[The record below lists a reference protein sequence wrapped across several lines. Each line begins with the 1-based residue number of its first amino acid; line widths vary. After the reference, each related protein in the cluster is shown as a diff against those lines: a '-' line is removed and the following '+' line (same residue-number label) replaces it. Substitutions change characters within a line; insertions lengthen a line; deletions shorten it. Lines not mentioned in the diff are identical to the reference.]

1 MDVEEI
7 IRKKGML
14 RGLSPRTIRTYTF
27 AVKKFLRIYRK
38 TPYQVSK
45 NDIEGYLLKLLER
58 GSSGN
63 TVNVYLNAFKFLFEE
78 CLGRKLTVNICFTKT
93 PQRLPEFLTKEELI
107 HFFTCI
113 KNKKHLLMITLLY
126 SAGLRVS
133 ELVNLKVR
141 DLQLNENY
149 GWVRLG
155 KGRKDRLFIIAK
167 KLKEDLEIWINKNE
181 IKPESH
187 LFSSYNGRKMS
198 TQTIRKIIKEATKIA
213 GLSKNV
219 HPHTLRH
226 SFATHLIQNGYAV
239 TEVQPLLGHNRI
251 ETTLIYT
258 HLAAPKLL
266 NTKSPYDQLNRGK
279 LDDKLC

>member
-1 MDVEEI
+1 MDVAEI
-7 IRKKGML
+7 IRKRGTLK
-14 RGLSPRTIRTYTF
+14 GLSPRTIKTYTF
-27 AVKKFLRIYRK
+27 AVKKFLRVYRK

-45 NDIEGYLLKLLER
+45 NDLEGYLLKLLER

-78 CLGRKLTVNICFTKT
+78 CLGRKLTVNIGFSKT
-93 PQRLPEFLTKEELI
+93 PQRLPEFLTQEEII
-107 HFFTCI
+107 HFFSCI
-113 KNKKHLLMITLLY
+113 KNKKHKLMLSLLY

-133 ELVNLKVR
+133 ELVNLKVK
-141 DLQLNENY
+141 DLQLTEGY

-155 KGRKDRLFIIAK
+155 KGKKDRLFNIAD
-167 KLKEDLEIWINKNE
+167 KLKDELKIWIHENNV
-181 IKPESH
+181 KPDNPI
-187 LFSSYNGRKMS
+187 FSNYNGRKMS
-198 TQTIRKIIKEATKIA
+198 TETIRKIVKEATKKA

-226 SFATHLIQNGYAV
+226 SFATHLIENGYAV

-258 HLAAPKLL
+258 HLAAPNLL
-266 NTKSPYDQLNRGK
+266 NTKSPFDTLGYK
-279 LDDKLC
+279 S

>member
-1 MDVEEI
+1 MDVEKI
-7 IRKKGML
+7 IKKRATL
-14 RGLSPRTIRTYTF
+14 KGLSPRTIRTYTF

-38 TPYQVSK
+38 TPHQVTK
-45 NDIEGYLLKLLER
+45 NDIEGYLLKILEK

-78 CLGRKLTVNICFTKT
+78 CLGRKLTVNISFTKT
-93 PQRLPEFLTKEELI
+93 PQRLPEFLTKEEII
-107 HFFTCI
+107 HFFSCI
-113 KNKKHLLMITLLY
+113 KNKKHKLMITLLY

-141 DLQLNENY
+141 DLQLSEGY

-155 KGRKDRLFIIAK
+155 KGKKDRLFIIAK
-167 KLKEDLEIWINKNE
+167 KLNEDLGVWINKND
-181 IKPESH
+181 IKPDSPI
-187 LFSSYNGRKMS
+187 FSNYNKKKMS
-198 TQTIRKIIKEATKIA
+198 TQTIRKIVKEAAKRA

-219 HPHTLRH
+219 HPHALRH

-239 TEVQPLLGHNRI
+239 TDVQPLLGHSRI
-251 ETTLIYT
+251 ETTLVYT

-266 NTKSPYDQLNRGK
+266 STKSPFDTLKEVN
-279 LDDKLC
+279 